1 MYYDLEDSWIYQ
13 NLWAILGVL
22 SIILF
27 VVFMV
32 LYFTGDGD
40 NWVYMLLIIVF
51 GVLSITLMISHH
63 KYMEKEGMLNF
74 RYGVRDF

>member
-1 MYYDLEDSWIYQ
+1 
-13 NLWAILGVL
+13 
-22 SIILF
+22 
-27 VVFMV
+27 MV